1 MGIRTRVL
9 RSLFRPSELIPENS
23 VYLAV
28 PVVFCHKNKGWPA
41 LGQSDQAHHGIKL
54 SPLHNWTR
62 PYPNV
67 YVAAYIVDENK
78 GMNRT
83 RAPGCLGRGCDEG
96 SRYSP
101 TRPLDSPQIK
111 EEPEDEDVVSLELLG
126 RDQVRTNQLIL
137 KSFLQI
143 ETPCMSI
150 LYSTLGTWE
159 VLELH

>member
-1 MGIRTRVL
+1 
-9 RSLFRPSELIPENS
+9 
-23 VYLAV
+23 
-28 PVVFCHKNKGWPA
+28 
-41 LGQSDQAHHGIKL
+41 
-54 SPLHNWTR
+54 
-62 PYPNV
+62 
-67 YVAAYIVDENK
+67 
-78 GMNRT
+78 MNRT

-111 EEPEDEDVVSLELLG
+111 EEPEDEDVVSLDLLG